1 MKILMVFYGGGHV
14 SAAIPMHRELTA
26 RGHEVVPLAL
36 TASAA
41 VMARNGIAHRTI
53 LDYVDPEQTEIA
65 RYGAFLAE
73 RHHTDGKG
81 ISRPASIAY
90 LGSALKDLVDEIGE
104 EEALTLYKEK
114 GLNAFMPVRT
124 ARAIIARESPD
135 AVVATASPRMEAAML
150 RASVE
155 LGVFSVG
162 VVDLFGI
169 LELPWLQDRGHGH
182 MLTVYSERARRR
194 LVDAGRRPETIS
206 VVGNPAFDS
215 LADPEL
221 ATKALEWRRDKG
233 LAAEART
240 ILWAEQP
247 EPGDPSLPRRIRA
260 KLAYIC
266 RANGWVLLVRLHPA
280 STDPRNEVIPEGAM
294 QSHAEE
300 ALPVVAKGC
309 DLIATMTSTVAMESL
324 LLDKPV
330 IVLKGSQY
338 DNLVDY
344 SEDDGALVVKSDA
357 DIESSI
363 RLLFETG
370 PRAQAL
376 HEARLRL
383 PAVGGASARVANLL
397 ERHAPLSR

>member
-1 MKILMVFYGGGHV
+1 
-14 SAAIPMHRELTA
+14 
-26 RGHEVVPLAL
+26 
-36 TASAA
+36 
-41 VMARNGIAHRTI
+41 
-53 LDYVDPEQTEIA
+53 
-65 RYGAFLAE
+65 
-73 RHHTDGKG
+73 
-81 ISRPASIAY
+81 
-90 LGSALKDLVDEIGE
+90 
-104 EEALTLYKEK
+104 
-114 GLNAFMPVRT
+114 
-124 ARAIIARESPD
+124 
-135 AVVATASPRMEAAML
+135 ML